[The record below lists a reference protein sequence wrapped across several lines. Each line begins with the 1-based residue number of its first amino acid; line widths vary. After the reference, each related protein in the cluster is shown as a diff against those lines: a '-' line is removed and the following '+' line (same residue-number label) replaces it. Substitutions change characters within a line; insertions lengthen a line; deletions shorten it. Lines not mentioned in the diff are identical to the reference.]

1 MLNTQQK
8 RSNFEI
14 YMYFKKIPS
23 KTRLHIFFAVD
34 TNRNLIKVWS
44 HSDAREKNYIKIT
57 IKSWWKLI
65 G

>member
-1 MLNTQQK
+1 
-8 RSNFEI
+8 
-14 YMYFKKIPS
+14 MYLKKLPS